1 MKTYTE
7 NSINK
12 RIKLIAEKLC
22 NGNIS
27 ELARIIGVN
36 QPALRDVVGAKQVKP
51 GFDILNKIVDNATLN
66 IDAKWLLTGKGNM
79 QLEEIYTAAEPE
91 PVYNLSKKQENKLI
105 NELQRLNDMSLKQM
119 EWFKKELDK
128 KQEIID
134 LIFSG
139 QVVINKND

>member
-105 NELQRLNDMSLKQM
+105 NELQRLC
-119 EWFKKELDK
+119 
-128 KQEIID
+128 
-134 LIFSG
+134 
-139 QVVINKND
+139 V